1 MEELSL
7 NGGLVEGGKKTAE
20 GTGVNVFVS
29 QAGEFRLIRR
39 GGLESWR
46 SSKQR
51 SELIGSV
58 FK

>member
-1 MEELSL
+1 M
-7 NGGLVEGGKKTAE
+7 E